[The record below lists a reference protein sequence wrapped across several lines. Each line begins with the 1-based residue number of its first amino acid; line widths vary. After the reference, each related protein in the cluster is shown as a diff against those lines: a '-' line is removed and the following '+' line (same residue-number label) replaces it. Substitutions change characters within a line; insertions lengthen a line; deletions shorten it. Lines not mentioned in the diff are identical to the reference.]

1 MCWADSAG
9 RAVRRNVYL
18 HLEDAMLEFVRSR
31 FAARWWLAA
40 VAVPLLLASCAVP
53 ASYRPP
59 PMPPPVTQQ
68 RPLTALR
75 EAAAYPNSQPVVVLV
90 AMGQLTASHRE
101 WQGYEYFGR
110 LAVEQPQRRAL
121 FRAVQ
126 GVMQARV
133 AGDGPPLQSAAA
145 VEDANGELGHAAAGG
160 P

>member
-1 MCWADSAG
+1 MPCWNSC
-9 RAVRRNVYL
+9 V
-18 HLEDAMLEFVRSR
+18 FV
-31 FAARWWLAA
+31 L
-40 VAVPLLLASCAVP
+40 PP
-53 ASYRPP
+53 A
-59 PMPPPVTQQ
+59 MPPPVTQQ
-68 RPLTALR
+68 RPLTALL

-133 AGDGPPLQSAAA
+133 AGDVSLLQRVAWVDDAIGKLDEGARAVPVLGRFLRGLVLAELPPRFGKAPQAI
-145 VEDANGELGHAAAGG
+145 E
-160 P
+160 